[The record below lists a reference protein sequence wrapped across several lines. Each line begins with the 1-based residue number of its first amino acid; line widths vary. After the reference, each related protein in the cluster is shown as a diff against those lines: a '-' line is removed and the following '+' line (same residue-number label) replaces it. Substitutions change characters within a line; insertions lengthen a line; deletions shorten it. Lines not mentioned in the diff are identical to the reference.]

1 MNMEGIND
9 ALFQVLQKVRGMT
22 EHSAVVGLA
31 ATSIIKDEEGQIKWS
46 AVLTGGL
53 TAGLI
58 AASTSLFSMQ
68 QTLTEL
74 RTKYDGRAAQVDL
87 IPAIAERQRFILEE
101 LTALR
106 AERASA
112 TSDRFRG
119 SDAQR
124 LEERLQKHI
133 DALDRR
139 LDELERGKKR

>member
-1 MNMEGIND
+1 MHDTWM
-9 ALFQVLQKVRGMT
+9 QVLAKARDLSD
-22 EHSAVVGLA
+22 HSAVIAVA

-46 AVLTGGL
+46 TVLTGGL

-58 AASTSLFSMQ
+58 AAATSLFSMQ

-74 RTKYDGRAAQVDL
+74 RTKYESRAAQL
-87 IPAIAERQRFILEE
+87 EMIPAIVERQRFILEE
-101 LTALR
+101 LTAIR
-106 AERASA
+106 SEKATA

-119 SDAQR
+119 ADAQR

-139 LDELERGKKR
+139 LDDLERGKRR

>member
-1 MNMEGIND
+1 MHDTWM
-9 ALFQVLQKVRGMT
+9 QVLAKARDLSD
-22 EHSAVVGLA
+22 HSAVIAVA

-46 AVLTGGL
+46 TVLTGGL

-58 AASTSLFSMQ
+58 AAATSLFSMQ

-74 RTKYDGRAAQVDL
+74 RTKYEGRAAQL
-87 IPAIAERQRFILEE
+87 EMIPAIVERQRFILEE
-101 LTALR
+101 LTAIR
-106 AERASA
+106 SEKATA

-119 SDAQR
+119 ADAQR

-139 LDELERGKKR
+139 LDDLERGKRR